1 MRENTLIL
9 SVEQLSVAYGERTA
23 LEDVSFR
30 LEPGTVLGVIGP
42 NGAGKSTLVRALS
55 GVVRPK
61 RGRIVIAGRELG
73 ELSPL
78 ERARQMA
85 VVPQAR
91 QLPPAFTAWEMVLLG
106 RTPHLNWLGQ
116 TSGGDEAAA
125 RQAMER
131 TQTLHLA
138 ERQIGELSG
147 GEQQRLLLA
156 RALAQGA
163 PLLLLDEPT
172 THLDLQHQLSMLEQV
187 ADLAHTRR
195 NGTPPQHAAVIVLHD
210 LNLVAR
216 YADRVALIVAGRLR
230 AFGEPAAV
238 LVPRTLSEA
247 YQVALQVL
255 PDGPGGYPV
264 IVPGPR

>member
-1 MRENTLIL
+1 ML
-9 SVEQLSVAYGERTA
+9 SVEHLTVAYGARMA
-23 LEDVSFR
+23 LEDVTFH

-42 NGAGKSTLVRALS
+42 NGAGKSTLIRALT
-55 GVVRPK
+55 GVVHPQH
-61 RGRIVIAGRELG
+61 GRIVVAGRELNG
-73 ELSPL
+73 LTPI
-78 ERARQMA
+78 ERARRMA

-91 QLPPAFTAWEMVLLG
+91 QLPPAFTAWETVLLG

-116 TSGGDEAAA
+116 TSAKDDAAT

-131 TQTLHLA
+131 THTLHLA
-138 ERQIGELSG
+138 ERKVGELSG

-156 RALAQGA
+156 RALAQAA
-163 PLLLLDEPT
+163 PVLLLDEPT

-187 ADLAHTRR
+187 IEQVHIRS
-195 NGTPPQHAAVIVLHD
+195 NGSPPQRAAVVVLHD

-230 AFGEPAAV
+230 AFGEPPAV
-238 LVPRTLSEA
+238 LDRHLLSDA
-247 YQVALQVL
+247 YHVSLQVL
-255 PDGPGGYPV
+255 SPGPCGYPV